1 MKYREPPG
9 TAACDS
15 FPNAPTASPSGVAH
29 AENDAAGTLYLGDNL
44 EILRTCIPRNSADL
58 IYLDPPFCS
67 ARNYTLTAG
76 KRNGET
82 DGAPTAV
89 FTDTWRWSDQAEQD
103 FQAVLKENGAVAETA
118 RALRSMLHESGL
130 TAYLLMLARRLLAL
144 RTVLKP
150 SGSLYLHCD
159 PTAGHYL
166 KIVADG
172 IFGRSNFINEIIW
185 HYTGGGRSKSRF
197 SQKHDCIYLYAGSGN
212 RVFNPDPI
220 RVPYKP
226 TSGYAK
232 SGITSKAGKRYFP
245 DPRGTPPDDV
255 WDIPIVNP
263 MSRERTG
270 YPTEKPPALLERIL
284 LASSNSGDTVLDP
297 FCGSGTTLYAAQK
310 LGRRWIGIDNAP
322 LAVQYS
328 RQRLL
333 AAFPGIVFTVHAAM
347 EQRETMCR
355 LSPA

>member
-1 MKYREPPG
+1 L
-9 TAACDS
+9 A
-15 FPNAPTASPSGVAH
+15 
-29 AENDAAGTLYLGDNL
+29 
-44 EILRTCIPRNSADL
+44 
-58 IYLDPPFCS
+58 
-67 ARNYTLTAG
+67 AG
-76 KRNGET
+76 KRSGES
-82 DGAPTAV
+82 DGPPPTV
-89 FTDTWRWSDQAEQD
+89 FTDTWRWNEHAERD
-103 FQAVLKENGAVAETA
+103 FRAVLEENDVAAETA
-118 RALRSMLHESGL
+118 RALRSLLRESGL

-144 RTVLKP
+144 RKALKP
-150 SGSLYLHCD
+150 TGSLYLHCD

-166 KIVADG
+166 KLVADG
-172 IFGRSNFINEIIW
+172 IFGRANFINEIIW

-197 SQKHDCIYLYAGSGN
+197 SQKHDCIYLYANGGK
-212 RVFNPDPI
+212 RIFNPDPI

-232 SGITSKAGKRYFP
+232 GGITSKAGKRYLP

-270 YPTEKPPALLERIL
+270 YPTQKPPALLERIV

-322 LAVQYS
+322 LAVQHS
-328 RQRLL
+328 SHCLRT
-333 AAFPGIVFTVHAAM
+333 AFPGIAFSVHAA
-347 EQRETMCR
+347 EKG
-355 LSPA
+355 